1 MFDTLYR
8 MGFPGA
14 SSTDQEKQSAR
25 RVRVLLPLP
34 LAGPYDY
41 RVPPDLPLIPGDFV
55 QVPLGKQTRV
65 GVVWDPVEIG
75 TKDSSAVVVD
85 SRLRDIEA
93 RLDTWRMTD
102 SMRRFVDWVSAYSM
116 AAPGA
121 VLHMAMIIPE
131 ALSPGRPRIVYRLAE
146 NPPDYRATAARTR
159 VVAELTD
166 RPARGAINLAR
177 DSGTGVGV
185 IRGLADIGVLD
196 AVELFDDAPLP
207 QPDPRLPRPKLSED
221 QADAAADLVAKT
233 QNGDPSVTLLDGVTG
248 AGKTEVYFE
257 AVAAA
262 LEAGKQ
268 VLVLLPEIAL
278 TAQFLDRFEA
288 RFGTAPQEWHS
299 DVPRARRRRVWRAV
313 ADGRARVVA
322 GARSSLFLPFQDLG
336 LIIVDEEHD
345 LSYKQEDGVVYH
357 ARDMAVVRG
366 RLQNAP
372 VILVSATPSLET
384 TANVGAGRYDTLH
397 LPARHGGADLPA
409 ISVVDLRRDSPARN
423 CWISPPLKQALAD
436 TLAQEEQSLLFL
448 NRRGY
453 APLTVC
459 RACGHRLEC
468 PQCTAWLVEHRFAG
482 RLACHHCGYT
492 ASKPNACPECG
503 AEDRMVACG
512 PGVERLAEEID
523 TLFPEAR
530 VELMTSDTIWS
541 PTAAAEIVR
550 RVQAHEIDI
559 LIGTQLVA
567 KGHHFPMLTLVGVV
581 DADLGLNGGD
591 LRAAERTYQLL
602 HQVAGRAGREDRPGR
617 VLLQTHHPDHP
628 VMASL
633 IEGARDAFMAAE
645 AEQRQAGNWPPF
657 GRLAAIIVSGPDE
670 SHVEGVARAL
680 ARNAPQAHDF
690 KVLGPAPAPLALLR
704 GRHRWRLL
712 VRATRSVRIQDR
724 LRAWVGTVKPPNAV
738 RVQIDI
744 DPYSFL

>member
-1 MFDTLYR
+1 M
-8 MGFPGA
+8 
-14 SSTDQEKQSAR
+14 
-25 RVRVLLPLP
+25 
-34 LAGPYDY
+34 
-41 RVPPDLPLIPGDFV
+41 
-55 QVPLGKQTRV
+55 
-65 GVVWDPVEIG
+65 
-75 TKDSSAVVVD
+75 
-85 SRLRDIEA
+85 
-93 RLDTWRMTD
+93 
-102 SMRRFVDWVSAYSM
+102 
-116 AAPGA
+116 
-121 VLHMAMIIPE
+121 
-131 ALSPGRPRIVYRLAE
+131 
-146 NPPDYRATAARTR
+146 
-159 VVAELTD
+159 
-166 RPARGAINLAR
+166 
-177 DSGTGVGV
+177 
-185 IRGLADIGVLD
+185 
-196 AVELFDDAPLP
+196 
-207 QPDPRLPRPKLSED
+207 
-221 QADAAADLVAKT
+221 
-233 QNGDPSVTLLDGVTG
+233 
-248 AGKTEVYFE
+248 
-257 AVAAA
+257 
-262 LEAGKQ
+262 
-268 VLVLLPEIAL
+268 
-278 TAQFLDRFEA
+278 
-288 RFGTAPQEWHS
+288 
-299 DVPRARRRRVWRAV
+299 
-313 ADGRARVVA
+313 VA

-384 TANVGAGRYDTLH
+384 TANVEAGRYDMLH

-459 RACGHRLEC
+459 RALWSPSRVPAMHGLVGRASIRRSLSVSPLWLHRSQA
-468 PQCTAWLVEHRFAG
+468 QCLPRMRRGGSNGGLWARCRTPGRRDRHAVPGSAG
-482 RLACHHCGYT
+482 RV
-492 ASKPNACPECG
+492 
-503 AEDRMVACG
+503 DD
-512 PGVERLAEEID
+512 ERHNL
-523 TLFPEAR
+523 
-530 VELMTSDTIWS
+530 S

-670 SHVEGVARAL
+670 SHVEGVALAL

-704 GRHRWRLL
+704 GRHRRRLL

-724 LRAWVGTVKPPNAV
+724 LRAWVGTVKPPNSV